1 MDSFDEVMEW
11 YCKKY
16 NTNKDQLSLRE
27 IVRLKK
33 MASKIDSGEYIMEEM
48 KINSLLEKENE
59 KRV

>member
-27 IVRLKK
+27 IVRLQK
-33 MASKIDSGEYIMEEM
+33 MASKIDNGEYIMEEM
-48 KINSLLEKENE
+48 KINSLLEKENA